1 MVIDGEWERLKEI
14 EMNARIQITV
24 LLVGMGILLAF
35 MPNTTSKTFK
45 LKPEELL
52 AKSASD
58 EIYFSVD
65 EVARFVNTEDS
76 TIQLIDLR
84 SEKEFRKCNIPGS
97 VNIPFEELL
106 NKNYAGYLN
115 QENVRTVFYGNGD
128 QLANMAWTIATGLG
142 YENSFVMKG
151 GLNEWYKTV
160 MLTKFEGE
168 RITPRENAL
177 FENRY
182 KARDIFTQINSLPDS
197 LKTKFFD
204 AKRLQQKK
212 LDGGCE

>member
-1 MVIDGEWERLKEI
+1 
-14 EMNARIQITV
+14 MNARIKITV
-24 LLVGMGILLAF
+24 LLVGLGVLLAF
-35 MPNTTSKTFK
+35 MPNPSSKIFK
-45 LKPEELL
+45 LKPDELL

-58 EIYFSVD
+58 ENYFSVD
-65 EVARFVNTEDS
+65 EVARFVNNEDS
-76 TIQLIDLR
+76 TILLIDLR
-84 SEKEFRKCNIPGS
+84 SPEEFRICNIPGS
-97 VNIPFEELL
+97 VNIQFEDLL
-106 NKNYAGYLN
+106 NPNWTVYFN
-115 QENVRTVFYGNGD
+115 QENVRSVFYGNGD
-128 QLANMAWTIATGLG
+128 QYANIAWTIATGLD
-142 YENSFVMKG
+142 YENCFVMKG

-168 RITPRENAL
+168 KITPRENAL

-212 LDGGCE
+212 LDGGC

>member
-1 MVIDGEWERLKEI
+1 
-14 EMNARIQITV
+14 MNARIKITV
-24 LLVGMGILLAF
+24 LLVGLGILLAF
-35 MPNTTSKTFK
+35 MPNPSSKTFK
-45 LKPEELL
+45 LKPDELL
-52 AKSASD
+52 AKSATN

-65 EVARFVNTEDS
+65 EVARFVNSEDS

-84 SEKEFRKCNIPGS
+84 SAEEFRKCNIPGS

-106 NKNYAGYLN
+106 NQNYAVYLN
-115 QENVRTVFYGNGD
+115 QKNVSIVFYGNGD

-142 YENSFVMKG
+142 YENSFVIKG

-160 MLTKFEGE
+160 MLTRFEGE
-168 RITPRENAL
+168 TITPRENAL

-182 KARDIFTQINSLPDS
+182 KVRDIFNQINSLPDS

-212 LDGGCE
+212 LDGGCG

>member
-1 MVIDGEWERLKEI
+1 
-14 EMNARIQITV
+14 MNARIQVTV

-35 MPNTTSKTFK
+35 MPNSSSKTFK
-45 LKPEELL
+45 LKPDELL

-58 EIYFSVD
+58 EIYFFVD

-76 TIQLIDLR
+76 TIQLVDLR
-84 SEKEFRKCNIPGS
+84 NEEEFRKSNIPGS
-97 VNIPFEELL
+97 VNIPFEEFL
-106 NKNYAGYLN
+106 NQNYTGYLN

-142 YENSFVMKG
+142 YHNNFVMKG

-168 RITPRENAL
+168 TITPRENAI

-182 KARDIFTQINSLPDS
+182 KARDIFSQINNLPDS

>member
-1 MVIDGEWERLKEI
+1 
-14 EMNARIQITV
+14 MNARIKITA
-24 LLVGMGILLAF
+24 LLVGLGILLAF
-35 MPNTTSKTFK
+35 MPNPSTKTFK
-45 LKPEELL
+45 LKPTELL
-52 AKSASD
+52 AKSTSED
-58 EIYFSVD
+58 IYFSVD
-65 EVARFVNTEDS
+65 EVARFVNNEDS
-76 TIQLIDLR
+76 TVLLIDLR
-84 SEKEFRKCNIPGS
+84 NPDEYRKCNIPGS
-97 VNIPFEELL
+97 VNIPFEDLL
-106 NKNYAGYLN
+106 NSNQSAYFN
-115 QENVRTVFYGNGD
+115 QENVRTVFYGNDD

-182 KARDIFTQINSLPDS
+182 KARDIFNQINSLPDS

-212 LDGGCE
+212 LDGGC

>member
-1 MVIDGEWERLKEI
+1 
-14 EMNARIQITV
+14 MNARLKITV
-24 LLVGMGILLAF
+24 LLVGLGILLAF
-35 MPNTTSKTFK
+35 MPNSSTKTFK
-45 LKPEELL
+45 LKPDEML

-58 EIYFSVD
+58 EIYFTVD

-76 TIQLIDLR
+76 TVQLIDLR
-84 SEKEFRKCNIPGS
+84 SEEEFRKIKIPGS

-106 NKNYAGYLN
+106 NQNNAGYLN
-115 QENVRTVFYGNGD
+115 QENVRNVFYGNGD
-128 QLANMAWTIATGLG
+128 QFANIAWTIVTGLG

-168 RITPRENAL
+168 TITPRENAL

-212 LDGGCE
+212 LDGGCG

>member
-1 MVIDGEWERLKEI
+1 
-14 EMNARIQITV
+14 MNSRIKITV
-24 LLVGMGILLAF
+24 LLIGLGILLAF
-35 MPNTTSKTFK
+35 IPNSTSKTFK
-45 LKPEELL
+45 IKPDELL
-52 AKSASD
+52 AKSASK

-65 EVARFVNTEDS
+65 QVARFVNNEDS

-84 SEKEFRKCNIPGS
+84 SAEEFRKCNIPGS
-97 VNIPFEELL
+97 VNIPFEDLL
-106 NKNYAGYLN
+106 KPDFSGYFNQKNM
-115 QENVRTVFYGNGD
+115 RIVFYGNGD

-160 MLTKFEGE
+160 MLTRFEGE
-168 RITPRENAL
+168 TITPRENAL

-182 KARDIFTQINSLPDS
+182 KARDIFNQINSLPDS

-212 LDGGCE
+212 LDGGCG

>member
-1 MVIDGEWERLKEI
+1 
-14 EMNARIQITV
+14 MNIRIKISV
-24 LLVGMGILLAF
+24 LLVGLGILLAF
-35 MPNTTSKTFK
+35 MPNPSSKTFK
-45 LKPEELL
+45 LKPNELL
-52 AKSASD
+52 TKSVSD

-76 TIQLIDLR
+76 TVQLIDIR
-84 SEKEFRKCNIPGS
+84 SAKEFRKCNIPGS
-97 VNIPFEELL
+97 VNIPFEDLL
-106 NKNYAGYLN
+106 NPEWNGYFN
-115 QENVRTVFYGNGD
+115 QKEIRKIFYGNDD
-128 QLANMAWTIATGLG
+128 QLANVAWTIATGLG
-142 YENSFVMKG
+142 TENSFVMKG
-151 GLNEWYKTV
+151 GLNEWFKTV

-182 KARDIFTQINSLPDS
+182 RARDIFTQINSLPDS

>member
-1 MVIDGEWERLKEI
+1 
-14 EMNARIQITV
+14 MNTRIKISV
-24 LLVGMGILLAF
+24 LLVGLGILLAF
-35 MPNTTSKTFK
+35 MPNPSSKTFK
-45 LKPEELL
+45 LKPNELIT
-52 AKSASD
+52 KSASD

-76 TIQLIDLR
+76 TVQMIDIR
-84 SEKEFRKCNIPGS
+84 STEEFRKCNIPGS
-97 VNIPFEELL
+97 VNIPFEDLL
-106 NKNYAGYLN
+106 NPEWNGYFN
-115 QENVRTVFYGNGD
+115 QKEIRKIFYGNDD
-128 QLANMAWTIATGLG
+128 QLADVAWTISTGLG
-142 YENSFVMKG
+142 TENSFVMKG
-151 GLNEWYKTV
+151 GLNEWFKTV

-182 KARDIFTQINSLPDS
+182 RARDIFTQINSLPDS

-204 AKRLQQKK
+204 AKRLQKKK

>member
-1 MVIDGEWERLKEI
+1 
-14 EMNARIQITV
+14 MNARINITV
-24 LLVGMGILLAF
+24 LLVGLGVLLAF
-35 MPNTTSKTFK
+35 MPNPSTQKFK
-45 LKPEELL
+45 LKPDELL
-52 AKSASD
+52 AKSASE
-58 EIYFSVD
+58 EIYFTVD

-76 TIQLIDLR
+76 TVQLVDLR
-84 SEKEFRKCNIPGS
+84 SEEEFKKCNIPGS
-97 VNIPFEELL
+97 VNIPFEDLL
-106 NKNYAGYLN
+106 DPNSSGYFN
-115 QENVRTVFYGNGD
+115 QEKVRTVIYGNGD
-128 QLANMAWTIATGLG
+128 QLANFAWTIATGLG

-168 RITPRENAL
+168 TITPRENAL

-182 KARDIFTQINSLPDS
+182 KARDIFNQINSLPDS

-212 LDGGCE
+212 LDGGC

>member
-1 MVIDGEWERLKEI
+1 
-14 EMNARIQITV
+14 MNARIQITV

-35 MPNTTSKTFK
+35 MPNPSSKTFK
-45 LKPEELL
+45 LKPDELL

-84 SEKEFRKCNIPGS
+84 SEEEFRKCNIPGS
-97 VNIPFEELL
+97 VNIPFNELL
-106 NKNYAGYLN
+106 NQNYAGYFN
-115 QENVRTVFYGNGD
+115 QKNIRAVFYGNGD

-142 YENSFVMKG
+142 YENSYVMQG

-204 AKRLQQKK
+204 AKRLQQAK